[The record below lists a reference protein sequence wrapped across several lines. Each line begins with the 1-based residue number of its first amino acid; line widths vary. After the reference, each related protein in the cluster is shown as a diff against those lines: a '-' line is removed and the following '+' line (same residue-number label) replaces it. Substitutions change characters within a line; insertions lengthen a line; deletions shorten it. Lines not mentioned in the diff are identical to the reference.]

1 MDKMQ
6 MTNLDGKPLVQA
18 IKEANEELKKN
29 VTMTEQEMK
38 EDDAEGGYYV
48 DD

>member
-1 MDKMQ
+1 

-18 IKEANEELKKN
+18 IKEANEELKN
-29 VTMTEQEMK
+29 AVDMTEQEMI
-38 EDDAEGGYYV
+38 EDDADGGYFG